1 MPIQSDNARSC
12 IASDGTVAYI
22 PGRLGAAC
30 LAAADAVGAAS
41 DPAAAVD
48 AAIDALHDGLD
59 AALVAAFVLEHGQ
72 LWSVGTRGHAMI
84 PDGLPLDGGVI
95 GRSVRTREPQL
106 AVDVSNDPDFVE
118 VIPGVSSELAIPL
131 VSGGEIVGV
140 VNIETAWRLE
150 QGADAEV
157 AVLAGT
163 LAIAVE
169 ALRNARTVDL
179 SSLARLFVHVSSLRD
194 PLAIAQVTVR
204 SLARVLPVE
213 TTQVLLR
220 DEGGRLVG
228 TVDWSAA
235 DAGIAPLSPAAVE
248 ALLRCIDSTAVL
260 ELLDTSTMRLPEL
273 VGTKARSVV
282 LLPLRANGE
291 EIGVLAGT
299 SRFAKSFEQAQGE
312 AAALLAAHAAAS
324 LDAAVALGKERRSAL
339 TDSLTGLL
347 NRRGL
352 EERLEQA
359 LEVAQ
364 RERQPLSLVVLDCD
378 DFKDVNDR
386 AGHEFGDA
394 LLRELGDVL
403 RRLDPGNGSPA
414 RLGGDEFVIMLP
426 GTDAATAEM
435 IAAELGTA
443 LASGLDEAGFPLH
456 LSAGI
461 ATYPYDGAGASQLV
475 RAADQAL
482 YEAKVRGKNRVVG
495 FRDILRVSVDE
506 ELPAAAGA
514 ERRRGVSRADAST
527 LEDAMAA
534 ASAIWKE
541 TTSEDVLHRLGMS
554 LTFVVGA
561 TGAQLSRVIG
571 NQLFDAAQHA
581 LRHVDLG
588 DETAYLIDDFPVTR
602 DVLTSGKSRALSFLD
617 DGLDPAEAF
626 VLRELKMNSCLMLPL
641 QVHEEAW
648 GLVELYDMRLRRF
661 ATDEIAVAEFLV
673 SQAGRR
679 IESLGDVPGHTKAL
693 PLFRLPRI
701 DG

>member
-1 MPIQSDNARSC
+1 
-12 IASDGTVAYI
+12 V
-22 PGRLGAAC
+22 C
-30 LAAADAVGAAS
+30 LAAADAAGAAS

-48 AAIDALHDGLD
+48 AAIDVLHDGLD

-95 GRSVRTREPQL
+95 GRSVRTRKPQHV
-106 AVDVSNDPDFVE
+106 VDVSSDPDFVE

-131 VSGGEIVGV
+131 VSRGEIVGV

-150 QGADAEV
+150 HGADAEV
-157 AVLAGT
+157 AVLADT

-213 TTQVLLR
+213 TTQVLMR

-235 DAGIAPLSPAAVE
+235 DAGVAPLSPAAVE
-248 ALLRCIDSTAVL
+248 ALLQCIDSTAVL

-273 VGTKARSVV
+273 VGTKVRSVV

-299 SRFAKSFEQAQGE
+299 SRFAKTFEHAQGE

-352 EERLEQA
+352 EERLELA

-364 RERQPLSLVVLDCD
+364 RERQPLSLIVLDCD

-426 GTDAATAEM
+426 ATDAATAET

-456 LSAGI
+456 LSAGV

-495 FRDILRVSVDE
+495 FRDIVRISVDE
-506 ELPAAAGA
+506 ELPATAGP

-541 TTSEDVLHRLGMS
+541 NTSDEVLHRLGMS

-561 TGAQLSRVIG
+561 TGAQLSRVNG
-571 NQLFDAAQHA
+571 NRLFDAAQHA

-661 ATDEIAVAEFLV
+661 ASDEIAVAEFLV
-673 SQAGRR
+673 SQAGHR
-679 IESLGDVPGHTKAL
+679 IESLGDVPGHTKSL
-693 PLFRLPRI
+693 PLFRLPRL